1 MGADE
6 PALDQ
11 LLARAARGDQQA
23 WRVLVDQYSGRVYG
37 VLRAQGA
44 DPERAEEIT
53 QSVFCTVA
61 SKLATYVEQG
71 HFESWLFRIAMNRLR
86 DDARRRRR
94 HARSVGD
101 LEALDAMADR
111 AAGGGGGLRAGGGA
125 GGSGAGGAGG
135 GGAPGLSA
143 EESAA
148 LREAMSRLSP
158 SDRQVVDLRH
168 VGGLSFKQ
176 MSEMLGEPL
185 GTLLARHH
193 RALQKLRSYL
203 EGTAGDPS

>member
-1 MGADE
+1 MGAEE

-111 AAGGGGGLRAGGGA
+111 AAPGRGSGGSGGGGGPGTGGDGGGP
-125 GGSGAGGAGG
+125 G
-135 GGAPGLSA
+135 GLSA

-148 LREAMSRLSP
+148 LRAAMARLSP
-158 SDRQVVDLRH
+158 ADRQVVDLRH

-176 MSEMLGEPL
+176 MSEVLGEPL

-193 RALQKLRSYL
+193 RALQKLRGYL

>member
-1 MGADE
+1 MGAEE

-111 AAGGGGGLRAGGGA
+111 AAPVRGSGGSGGGGGPGSGGDGGGL
-125 GGSGAGGAGG
+125 G
-135 GGAPGLSA
+135 GLSA

-148 LREAMSRLSP
+148 LRAAMDRLSP
-158 SDRQVVDLRH
+158 ADRQVVDLRH

-176 MSEMLGEPL
+176 MSEVLGEPL

-193 RALQKLRSYL
+193 RALQKLRGYL

>member
-1 MGADE
+1 MGAEE

-111 AAGGGGGLRAGGGA
+111 AAPGRGSGGSGGGGGPGSGGDGGGL
-125 GGSGAGGAGG
+125 G
-135 GGAPGLSA
+135 GLSA
-143 EESAA
+143 EVSAA
-148 LREAMSRLSP
+148 LRAAMDRLSP
-158 SDRQVVDLRH
+158 ADRQVVDLRH

-176 MSEMLGEPL
+176 MSDVLGEPL

-193 RALQKLRSYL
+193 RALQKLRGYL

>member
-111 AAGGGGGLRAGGGA
+111 AAGGGGT
-125 GGSGAGGAGG
+125 SGAAASGAGG

-143 EESAA
+143 EESSA